1 MSSLFLP
8 KDSGFLV
15 WLARYRTMVK
25 VRTYHH
31 LFAFVEHLLKRS
43 HPSLPGPDEDS
54 HTVDFRALLRLPP
67 FHQDLGEEGP

>member
-1 MSSLFLP
+1 
-8 KDSGFLV
+8 
-15 WLARYRTMVK
+15 MVK

-31 LFAFVEHLLKRS
+31 LFAFVEHLPKRS

-67 FHQDLGEEGP
+67 LHRDLGEEGP